1 MAHFAKLDD
10 TNTVTQVLVVDN
22 QELLDVNNQEQESI
36 GVGFL
41 TRIFGHSN
49 WKQTSYNGT
58 FRKNYA
64 GVGFKYDAGRD
75 AFIAPD
81 PGDGYTLDEATCR
94 WVKEE

>member
-10 TNTVTQVLVVDN
+10 ANTVTQVIVVDN
-22 QELLDVNNQEQESI
+22 RELLDVNNQEQESI

-41 TRIFGHSN
+41 TRIFGHAN

-64 GVGFKYDAGRD
+64 GIGSTYDSGRD
-75 AFIAPD
+75 AFIAPN
-81 PGDGYTLDEATCR
+81 PGDGYTLDETTCR

>member
-10 TNTVTQVLVVDN
+10 TNTVTEVLVVN
-22 QELLDVNNQEQESI
+22 NSELLDVNGQEQESI

-41 TRIFGHSN
+41 TRTFGHAN

-64 GVGFKYDAGRD
+64 GVGFTYDAGRD
-75 AFIAPD
+75 AFIAPT
-81 PGDGYTLDEATCR
+81 PGDGYTLDETTCR
-94 WVKEE
+94 WVKE

>member
-1 MAHFAKLDD
+1 MAHFAKLND
-10 TNTVTQVLVVDN
+10 TNTVTEVLVVN
-22 QELLDVNNQEQESI
+22 NRELLDVNGQEQESI

-41 TRIFGHSN
+41 TRIFGHAN

-64 GVGFKYDAGRD
+64 GVGFTYDSGRD
-75 AFIAPD
+75 AFIAPT
-81 PGDGYTLDEATCR
+81 PGEGYTLDETTCR